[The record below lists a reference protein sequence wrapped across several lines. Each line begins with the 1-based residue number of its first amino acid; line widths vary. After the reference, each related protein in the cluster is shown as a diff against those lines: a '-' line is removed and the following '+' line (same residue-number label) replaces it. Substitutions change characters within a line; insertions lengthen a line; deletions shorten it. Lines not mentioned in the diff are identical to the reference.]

1 MEGREEQQ
9 KFVVF
14 LSNQLNALIMSSK
27 DWSFKHKVR
36 LLLETKIVS
45 QKLVLYR
52 RIYVTKTLIIF
63 GHF

>member
-1 MEGREEQQ
+1 M
-9 KFVVF
+9 VF

-36 LLLETKIVS
+36 LLLLKTKIVS

-52 RIYVTKTLIIF
+52 RIYVTKTPIIF